1 MIKEGLDG
9 DLYISNL
16 KFFPD
21 IIMKTILFL
30 TKAALRIKLTI

>member
-1 MIKEGLDG
+1 MVGST
-9 DLYISNL
+9 YSNL

-30 TKAALRIKLTI
+30 KKAALKIALTI